1 MSALGDALEEKGRD
15 FLVACMVLVKV
26 DSAPTAV
33 AATYAIRLEAPG
45 YSATLLEGQ
54 TVGEVAAAVTEL
66 TDYVT
71 ARW

>member
-1 MSALGDALEEKGRD
+1 MSALGDAIESKGRD
-15 FLVACMVLVKV
+15 FIANCIVLVKV
-26 DSAPTAV
+26 DSAATVDVP
-33 AATYAIRLEAPG
+33 TYAIRLDAPG

-54 TVGEVAAAVTEL
+54 TAAEVAAAVTEL